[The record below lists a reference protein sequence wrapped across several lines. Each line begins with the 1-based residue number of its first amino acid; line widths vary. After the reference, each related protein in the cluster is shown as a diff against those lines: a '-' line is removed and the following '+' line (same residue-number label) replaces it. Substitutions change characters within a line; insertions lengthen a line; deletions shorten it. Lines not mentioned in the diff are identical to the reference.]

1 MRAFG
6 MRVTAVGP
14 RIAQPKGCIPLS
26 LIQAAGS
33 SWAGHLL
40 QVGGRLGNVFD
51 EDPKRWRMLAE
62 TLATLGLSLEISTAF
77 FPGVMQCS
85 HHHAKEQL

>member
-1 MRAFG
+1 M
-6 MRVTAVGP
+6 V
-14 RIAQPKGCIPLS
+14 
-26 LIQAAGS
+26 
-33 SWAGHLL
+33 

-77 FPGVMQCS
+77 FPGAFHNLTHCCL
-85 HHHAKEQL
+85 AAG